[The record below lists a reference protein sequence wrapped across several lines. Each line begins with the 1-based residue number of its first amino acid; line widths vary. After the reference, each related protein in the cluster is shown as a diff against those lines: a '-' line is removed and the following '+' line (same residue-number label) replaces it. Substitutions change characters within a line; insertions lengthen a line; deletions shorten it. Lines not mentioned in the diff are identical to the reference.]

1 MQRII
6 VIGAGGH
13 GQVVADI
20 LLAAKD
26 SGADVEVLG
35 YLDDNP
41 QLIGQNLCGL
51 PVLGQINR
59 LPVVPHD
66 AVIIGIGDNRTREL
80 IKNHYIKA
88 SEQLATAQ
96 HPAAI
101 IARHVSIGEGSMICA
116 GAIVNTGNHIGSNT
130 ILNTGCSVDHHSR
143 IEDNVHIGPGAH
155 LGGDVIVGKGVLVGI
170 GATVMPQLE
179 IGAWSRIGA
188 GAVVTKSVPA
198 GITVVG
204 VPARPLQRG

>member
-20 LLAAKD
+20 LLAARD
-26 SGADVEVLG
+26 ASADVEVIG
-35 YLDDNP
+35 FLDDNP
-41 QLIGQNLCGL
+41 QLIGRRLCSL
-51 PVLGQINR
+51 PVFGQINR
-59 LPVVPHD
+59 LSTVSHD

-80 IKNHYIKA
+80 IMKWLMA
-88 SEQLATAQ
+88 ADERLAVAR
-96 HPAAI
+96 HPAAT
-101 IARHVSIGEGSMICA
+101 IARGVTIGAGSVVCA
-116 GAIVNTGNHIGSNT
+116 GAIVNTGSCIGNNT
-130 ILNTGCSVDHHSR
+130 ILNTGCSVDHHNR
-143 IEDNVHIGPGAH
+143 IGDYVHIGPGAH
-155 LGGDVIVGKGVLVGI
+155 LGGDVIVEDGVLVGI
-170 GATVMPQLE
+170 GATVLPQAT

-198 GITVVG
+198 GVTVVG